1 MIYLIYRLKDT
12 EENVVRRFMC
22 SEHLKKHE
30 AWPPKP
36 EAYEEIWYGSHHGSD
51 NTQILEWVYAKFNI
65 DKPKLFH
72 HYSLSVGDIV
82 TLTDKD
88 NNTRAYFCDS
98 FGWTE
103 IPAFA
108 EYISAA

>member
-1 MIYLIYRLKDT
+1 MVYRIYRLKDT
-12 EENVVRRFMC
+12 EENATIRFMC

-30 AWPPKP
+30 AWPLKLD
-36 EAYEEIWYGSHHGSD
+36 AYEQIWEGTHHGPD
-51 NTQILEWVYAKFNI
+51 HPRILEFVYAKFNI
-65 DKPKLFH
+65 AKPMLFH

-82 TLTDKD
+82 VLIDKKAH
-88 NNTRAYFCDS
+88 AYFCDC

-103 IPAFA
+103 VPAFA